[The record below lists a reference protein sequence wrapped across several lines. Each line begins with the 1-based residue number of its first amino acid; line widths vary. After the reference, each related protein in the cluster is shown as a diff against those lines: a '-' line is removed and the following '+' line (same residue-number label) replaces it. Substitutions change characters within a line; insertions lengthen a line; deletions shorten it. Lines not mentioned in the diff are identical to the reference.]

1 MAASLTFLPESAV
14 PFVTRFSRFFW
25 MFALTLTC
33 QIASV
38 QAADA
43 EAALT
48 IRQNRFVPSELR
60 VPAGVR
66 VKLTIVN
73 EDATAEEFES
83 HALNRE
89 KVVPRNGRATV
100 YIGPLKPGRYPFYGE
115 YHESTAQG
123 AVIAE

>member
-1 MAASLTFLPESAV
+1 
-14 PFVTRFSRFFW
+14 
-25 MFALTLTC
+25 MFALALAC
-33 QIASV
+33 QTASV

-43 EAALT
+43 EATLR
-48 IRQNRFVPSELR
+48 IRQNRFEPAELK

-66 VKLTIVN
+66 VKLTVIN

-89 KVVPRNGRATV
+89 KVVPANGRATV

-123 AVIAE
+123 VVIAE